1 MKAEM
6 DIGTDKKAFQIN
18 LDAKKY
24 GTFAEIGAGQEV
36 ARRFFHVGGA
46 AGTVAKTMSAYDMTF
61 SDAIYGPADRYV
73 SRNRLQTML
82 DHEYK
87 LLIERLD
94 QKLGGVRTFFVF
106 ADTVA
111 ARSFKQHNESH
122 GWLGVRFQPEPR
134 GEPSQ
139 IIIHVRMLDE
149 SNVDQQEALG
159 IIGVNLLFGAFY
171 HPQPEKLIAS
181 LQENLDPNRMQID
194 LIKFSGPAYA
204 GVDNRLMSLQLVSQ
218 GLTDAVIFTADG
230 GEMVQAADILYKKSI
245 LVERGSFRPVTY
257 ATNDMLNGAR
267 SVFLKQSGTS
277 DADLVVLMEMTLEN
291 LLAEGQLNHADFLA
305 RVDILGALG
314 RTVIISKFG
323 EYFRL
328 ASYLS
333 RYTSR
338 KIGLVMGVPSL
349 LEIFDEKYYL
359 ALEGGI
365 LEALGRMF
373 KSGLKLYVYPMIDE
387 QTGELVTAKKL
398 EVAPN
403 LRSLYRYL
411 VENEFI
417 QEITDYNPEYLRIHP
432 PETLAKLQSGDA
444 GLGTNGAAGS
454 DQNHQEPPVLRLPG
468 GAGELAAVFCG
479 FYALKTAGSHRQKT
493 GVVGTLPA
501 IWNAAS
507 WRGAEILSLASISA
521 STSSKASCSSER
533 ATTALS

>member
-1 MKAEM
+1 MNAEM
-6 DIGTDKKAFQIN
+6 DLGTDKKAFQIN

-61 SDAIYGPADRYV
+61 SDAIYGTAQRYV

-82 DHEYK
+82 DHEYS

-94 QKLGGVRTFFVF
+94 KKLGGVRTFFVF

-122 GWLGVRFQPEPR
+122 GWLGVRFQSEPR

-139 IIIHVRMLDE
+139 IVIHVRMLDE
-149 SNVDQQEALG
+149 GNVDQQEALG
-159 IIGVNLLFGAFY
+159 IIGVNLLFGVFY
-171 HPQPEKLIAS
+171 HEQPEKLIAS
-181 LQENLDPNRMQID
+181 LHENLAPNRMQVD

-204 GVDNRLMSLQLVSQ
+204 TVDNRLMSLQLVSQ
-218 GLTDAVIFTADG
+218 GLTDAVIFTAD

-267 SVFLKQSGTS
+267 TAFLKQSGS
-277 DADLVVLMEMTLEN
+277 ADADMVVLMEMTLEN
-291 LLAEGQLNHADFLA
+291 LLTEGQLNHADFLA

-338 KIGLVMGVPSL
+338 MIGLVMGVPSL

-359 ALEGGI
+359 NLEGGI

-373 KSGLKLYVYPMIDE
+373 KSGLKLYVYPMIGE
-387 QTGELVTAKKL
+387 ETGELITARTL

-411 VENEFI
+411 IENEFI
-417 QEITDYNPEYLRIHP
+417 QEITDYNAAYLRIHP
-432 PETLAKLQSGDA
+432 PETLARLQSGDPA
-444 GLGTNGAAGS
+444 WEATVPPEVTRIIKERQFFGYRAA
-454 DQNHQEPPVLRLPG
+454 
-468 GAGELAAVFCG
+468 AA
-479 FYALKTAGSHRQKT
+479 
-493 GVVGTLPA
+493 
-501 IWNAAS
+501 N
-507 WRGAEILSLASISA
+507 
-521 STSSKASCSSER
+521 
-533 ATTALS
+533 